1 MSKKIVFSG
10 IQPSGELHIGNY
22 FGAIKNW
29 LEFQKQ
35 GNLCYF
41 CVVDLHAITIDYD
54 PKQFQ
59 DKILDTIATY
69 IACGINPEK
78 SIIFVQSKIKEHS
91 ELAWLLNTITPI
103 SELERM
109 TQFKDKKAQHAK
121 NINIGLL
128 DYPVLQAADILLY
141 QTNIVPVG
149 HDQKQHI
156 ELTRT
161 LAHKFNTKFGQTFT
175 IPEHFIPE
183 VGAKI
188 MSLQDATKKMSKSHN
203 PKSYISLSDSE
214 DDIKK
219 KIMSAVTDS
228 DNKIFFDPEKKPA
241 ISNLLSIYHLA
252 TGWTLQQ
259 IQNKYKDSTSY
270 ADFKKDL
277 AQELIKLLKPIQN
290 KKQELLKDKTKILKI
305 LQNSTN
311 KAQEQAKKTMEKVKQ
326 NMGLA

>member
-1 MSKKIVFSG
+1 MSKVIFSG

-29 LEFQKQ
+29 LELQKQ
-35 GNLCYF
+35 ESLCYF

-69 IACGINPEK
+69 LACGIDPEK
-78 SIIFVQSKIKEHS
+78 SIIFVQSKVKEHA

-109 TQFKDKKAQHAK
+109 TQYKDKRAQHIK
-121 NINIGLL
+121 NVNIGLL

-141 QTNIVPVG
+141 NTNIVPVG
-149 HDQKQHI
+149 QDQKQHI
-156 ELTRT
+156 ELART
-161 LAHKFNTKFGQTFT
+161 IANKFNTKFGKTLT

-188 MSLQDATKKMSKSHN
+188 MSLLEPTKKMSKSHN
-203 PKSYISLSDSE
+203 PKSYISLSDSKE
-214 DDIKK
+214 HIEK

-259 IQNKYKDSTSY
+259 IQDKYKDSTSY
-270 ADFKKDL
+270 AQFKKDL
-277 AQELIKLLKPIQN
+277 AENIIKLLQPIQD
-290 KKQELLKDKTKILKI
+290 KKQELLKDETKLLEILD
-305 LQNSTN
+305 NSTK
-311 KAQEQAKKTMEKVKQ
+311 KAQTEATKTMLIVKKK
-326 NMGLA
+326 MGLI

>member
-1 MSKKIVFSG
+1 MSKIVFSG

-35 GNLCYF
+35 GDLCYF

-78 SIIFVQSKIKEHS
+78 SIIFIQSKIKEHS
-91 ELAWLLNTITPI
+91 ELAWLLNSITPV

-109 TQFKDKKAQHAK
+109 TQYKDKKIQHAK
-121 NINIGLL
+121 NINAGLL
-128 DYPVLQAADILLY
+128 DYPVLMAADVLLY
-141 QTNIVPVG
+141 NTNTIPVG
-149 HDQKQHI
+149 HDQKQHV

-161 LAHKFNTKFGQTFT
+161 IANKFNAKFGQTFI

-183 VGAKI
+183 VGSKI
-188 MSLQDATKKMSKSHN
+188 MSLLEPTKKMSKSHN
-203 PKSYISLSDSE
+203 SKSYISLSDSKQ
-214 DDIKK
+214 DIEK

-259 IQNKYKDSTSY
+259 IQDKYKDSTSY
-270 ADFKKDL
+270 AEFKKDL
-277 AQELIKLLKPIQN
+277 ANELVKLLKPIQD
-290 KKQELLKDKTKILKI
+290 KKQELLKDKAKLLEI
-305 LQNSTN
+305 LQASTN
-311 KAQEQAKKTMEKVKQ
+311 KAQEQAKKTIEKVKQ
-326 NMGLA
+326 NMGLI